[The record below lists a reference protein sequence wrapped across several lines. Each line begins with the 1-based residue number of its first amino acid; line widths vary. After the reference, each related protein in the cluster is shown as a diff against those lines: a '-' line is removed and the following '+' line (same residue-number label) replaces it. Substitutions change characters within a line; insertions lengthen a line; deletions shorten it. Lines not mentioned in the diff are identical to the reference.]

1 MLLPFYL
8 PPPSSTPPVLTLTPD
23 DIAAVAAAVWATM
36 GAHLLDLARIHG
48 LIAATPLVV
57 TPTHRSAG
65 VVDQTVVD
73 DGAGTV
79 TVTRV

>member
-1 MLLPFYL
+1 
-8 PPPSSTPPVLTLTPD
+8 
-23 DIAAVAAAVWATM
+23 VWATM
-36 GAHLLDLARIHG
+36 GAYLLDLARIHG